1 MLMTWTMED
10 LMISIQLFCK
20 VDTNIHSNFCNT
32 LVDRHI
38 RSSMYPFKSQA
49 SDRRASQVAS
59 MLLCIFICVCLQW
72 NRLKTTTNR
81 SRAIY
86 PMGWL
91 CLWCVLVV
99 LICFVMLVMI
109 RTWQW
114 TGSHSD
120 KSYCF
125 ELFLFFNFFM
135 RSNSRSVYFARL
147 TAAVFLF
154 ST

>member
-1 MLMTWTMED
+1 
-10 LMISIQLFCK
+10 MISIQLICK
-20 VDTNIHSNFCNT
+20 VDTSIYFNLYNT
-32 LVDRHI
+32 WVDRHI
-38 RSSMYPFKSQA
+38 RSSIYLFKSQGLV
-49 SDRRASQVAS
+49 SRASQVAS
-59 MLLCIFICVCLQW
+59 VLLCMFICVCLQW
-72 NRLKTTTNR
+72 NRLQTATNR

-86 PMGWL
+86 PIGSL

-99 LICFVMLVMI
+99 FICFVMLVMI

-114 TGSHSD
+114 TGSHGD

-125 ELFLFFNFFM
+125 ELFLFFYFFM
-135 RSNSRSVYFARL
+135 RSNSRSVYFACL